1 MQYTCSARVSVYGT
15 HKFGRVSPKAI
26 REGFRRACL
35 PVFQG
40 TPLRCAKTSTSTML
54 RDLVFVHVLKGKHK
68 DREGYI
74 VGETQAFYWV
84 KICGLVRPGSED
96 RACFAKHNVLQVAH
110 VKNKT
115 WERWVQE
122 DPTLMLAELLEEQ
135 PQKLV
140 EANTRWEAARRD
152 EAERRD
158 SIINELLAEI
168 EHLALVVCSVQI
180 RLAALCNN

>member
-1 MQYTCSARVSVYGT
+1 MPYTCSARVSVYGT

-35 PVFQG
+35 C
-40 TPLRCAKTSTSTML
+40 LKHAETSTSTML
-54 RDLVFVHVLKGKHK
+54 QDSVFVHVLKGKHK
-68 DREGYI
+68 DRE
-74 VGETQAFYWV
+74 WV
-84 KICGLVRPGSED
+84 KICGLVCLGSED
-96 RACFAKHNVLQVAH
+96 RARFAKHNVLQVAL

-115 WERWVQE
+115 WESWAQE
-122 DPTLMLAELLEEQ
+122 DPTSMLAELLEEQ
-135 PQKLV
+135 PHKSA
-140 EANTRWEAARRD
+140 EANTGPQ

-158 SIINELLAEI
+158 EIMDELLVEI

>member
-26 REGFRRACL
+26 RGEGFRRACL
-35 PVFQG
+35 RVFQG
-40 TPLRCAKTSTSTML
+40 TPLKHAETSTSTML
-54 RDLVFVHVLKGKHK
+54 RDLVFVRVLKGKHK

-96 RACFAKHNVLQVAH
+96 RARFAKHNVLQVAH

-115 WERWVQE
+115 WERWAQE
-122 DPTLMLAELLEEQ
+122 DPTSMLAELLEEQ

-140 EANTRWEAARRD
+140 EANTGWEAARRD

-158 SIINELLAEI
+158 SIIDELLAEI
-168 EHLALVVCSVQI
+168 EHLLVLLS
-180 RLAALCNN
+180 L

>member
-1 MQYTCSARVSVYGT
+1 MYRQRRYARDFDVLVSAC
-15 HKFGRVSPKAI
+15 F
-26 REGFRRACL
+26 RE
-35 PVFQG
+35 
-40 TPLRCAKTSTSTML
+40 ML

-115 WERWVQE
+115 WERWAQE
-122 DPTLMLAELLEEQ
+122 DPTSMLAELLEE
-135 PQKLV
+135 
-140 EANTRWEAARRD
+140 
-152 EAERRD
+152 
-158 SIINELLAEI
+158 
-168 EHLALVVCSVQI
+168 
-180 RLAALCNN
+180 